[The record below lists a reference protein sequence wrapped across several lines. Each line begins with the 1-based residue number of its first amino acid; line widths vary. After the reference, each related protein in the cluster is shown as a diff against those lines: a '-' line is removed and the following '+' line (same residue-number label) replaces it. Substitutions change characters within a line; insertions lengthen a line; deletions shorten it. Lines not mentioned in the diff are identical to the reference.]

1 MERDSN
7 GDLMEPEILD
17 DEQQSS
23 QLTGIPEID
32 ITIAG
37 FSLAAHAVSQISYY
51 RYKIQEL
58 DIKRK
63 ALKNKLKSE
72 ESAIKEL
79 SKIELKEIEKQSV
92 NLENILGVVAE
103 KIKNEHIEKKQLLD
117 AMDLLTK
124 AMVDPRVSTE
134 HKQFLLLIENIRLYS
149 ETLKNIGN
157 EGVASLNS
165 LAKTTQ
171 KAVEASNQKRSNFKL
186 LYSPSKRVE

>member
-134 HKQFLLLIENIRLYS
+134 HKQFLLENIRAYS
-149 ETLKNIGN
+149 ELLKNIGN